1 MVKVYMYGISRQLG
15 HMRHKKAENLRKAR
29 LGAIVLLLELAAIMG
44 IACRNQRPE
53 VEKDLGQPDKTVA
66 AERIATADQ
75 LYSQREDLSRVRLT
89 VAELRQARIADYG
102 NYEAVWKL
110 ARANYYLGAHTT
122 DARERDEAFRE
133 GSDMGKIAV
142 QLDSGKPEG
151 HFWLAANYGG
161 AAEHSTLAGLSTVE
175 DIQREMEAV
184 LKIDEQ
190 FQAGS
195 AHLALGQLYL
205 QAPRILGGDYQ
216 KAIEHLERGLKF
228 GSNNAMLRLRLA
240 EAYFET
246 NRASDARKQIDF
258 ILRITP
264 DPDFVPEYKEA
275 VDKAKKL
282 REKKERN

>member
-1 MVKVYMYGISRQLG
+1 MKQ
-15 HMRHKKAENLRKAR
+15 KKPEKLRKLR
-29 LGAIVLLLELAAIMG
+29 SVAIVLTLQLVATMG
-44 IACRNQRPE
+44 LACRNERFV
-53 VEKDLGQPDKTVA
+53 VEKDSGQPDNTVA
-66 AERIATADQ
+66 TQKIAEADQ
-75 LYSQREDLSRVRLT
+75 LYSHREDLSKVRLC

-102 NYEAVWKL
+102 NYEAAWKL
-110 ARANYYLGAHTT
+110 ARVNYYLGAHTT

-142 QLDSGKPEG
+142 QLDSDRPEG
-151 HFWLAANYGG
+151 HFWLGANYGG

-175 DIQREMEAV
+175 DIRHEMVAV

-190 FQAGS
+190 FQGGS

-205 QAPRILGGDYQ
+205 QAPRLLGGDIQ

-240 EAYFET
+240 EAYLEA
-246 NRASDARKQIDF
+246 NRTADARKQIEA
-258 ILRITP
+258 ILKITP

-275 VDKAKKL
+275 VDKAKNL
-282 REKKERN
+282 LEKIDRTDRR